1 MTDIVTSDDEI
12 AQDNVSRPFVFF
24 ISSSFNPP
32 LGSAKDTGQPV
43 TTEGYLEASCASQHF
58 VDEDHN
64 FRC

>member
-12 AQDNVSRPFVFF
+12 TQDNVSRRFVIF

-43 TTEGYLEASCASQHF
+43 TAAG
-58 VDEDHN
+58 
-64 FRC
+64 